1 MKAMTIDRE
10 FHYVSTQDCGLLH
23 ALFTE
28 VSPVVLNVDGA
39 SFRHSS
45 LQSTRSL
52 VSQLHK
58 ASEHIY
64 DLSCLPYYR
73 IIETQ
78 FEQRSVPLEAMSA
91 D

>member
-10 FHYVSTQDCGLLH
+10 FHYVSTQDCGLFH

-39 SFRHSS
+39 SFRHSLHVS
-45 LQSTRSL
+45 RQHLTYLQSTRSL
-52 VSQLHK
+52 VSQLHR

-73 IIETQ
+73 NPI
-78 FEQRSVPLEAMSA
+78 RAA
-91 D
+91 